1 MHPRL
6 KFSASGRTYGMI
18 SFTKSLIPLAAL
30 LLASCA
36 ANRTPYSPD
45 GPPTIGMPAELSDRE
60 RQYMP
65 EIDAAVRK
73 EGMVPVANGRGD
85 TQLEFRISEGPI
97 HTDTVI
103 KLIEGESLLARGD
116 GRAAGVPMVGRS
128 DVAEKSF
135 TAAFADFKDDL
146 SGVSAR
152 RGWNRS
158 ATYFNNAEPPPFS
171 GDNRL
176 PPY

>member
-1 MHPRL
+1 
-6 KFSASGRTYGMI
+6 MI
-18 SFTKSLIPLAAL
+18 RFNKSLIPIAAL
-30 LLASCA
+30 MLASCG
-36 ANRTPYSPD
+36 ANRTPYAPD
-45 GPPTIGMPAELSDRE
+45 APPTIGMPAELSDRE
-60 RQYMP
+60 RLFMP
-65 EIDAAVRK
+65 EVDAALRR
-73 EGMVPVANGRGD
+73 EGLVPVANGRGD

-103 KLIEGESLLARGD
+103 KLIEGESLLAKGS
-116 GRAAGVPMVGRS
+116 GRS
-128 DVAEKSF
+128 DAAGKSF
-135 TAAFADFKDDL
+135 SAAFAEFKDDL

-171 GDNRL
+171 GDYQL

>member
-1 MHPRL
+1 MNRFIRL
-6 KFSASGRTYGMI
+6 LA
-18 SFTKSLIPLAAL
+18 PLAAMML
-30 LLASCA
+30 IASCA

-45 GPPTIGMPAELSDRE
+45 ARPTIGMPAELSDRE
-60 RQYMP
+60 RFYMP
-65 EIDAAVRK
+65 QIDSALRR
-73 EGMVPVANGRGD
+73 EGLVPVAYDRGE
-85 TQLEFRISEGPI
+85 TQLEFKISEGPI

-103 KLIEGESLLARGD
+103 KLIEGESLLAKGS

-135 TAAFADFKDDL
+135 TTAFADFKNDL
-146 SGVSAR
+146 SGVAAR

-158 ATYFNNAEPPPFS
+158 ATYFNNAEPPPFTPEYQ
-171 GDNRL
+171 L

>member
-1 MHPRL
+1 MG
-6 KFSASGRTYGMI
+6 FGIT
-18 SFTKSLIPLAAL
+18 PLAAIL
-30 LLASCA
+30 FASCA

-45 GPPTIGMPAELSDRE
+45 TPPTIGMPAELSDRE
-60 RQYMP
+60 RHYMP
-65 EIDAAVRK
+65 QIDSALRR
-73 EGMVPVANGRGD
+73 EGLVPVAYDRGE
-85 TQLEFRISEGPI
+85 TQLEFRISEGSI

-135 TAAFADFKDDL
+135 TAAFADFKNDL
-146 SGVSAR
+146 SGVAAR
-152 RGWNRS
+152 RGWNRT

-171 GDNRL
+171 GDYQL

>member
-1 MHPRL
+1 MNR
-6 KFSASGRTYGMI
+6 FI
-18 SFTKSLIPLAAL
+18 KSLATLAAV
-30 LLASCA
+30 LLASCG

-45 GPPTIGMPAELSDRE
+45 APPTIGMPAELSARE
-60 RQYMP
+60 RHYMP
-65 EIDAAVRK
+65 QIDAVLRR
-73 EGMVPVANGRGD
+73 EGMVPVAYGRGD
-85 TQLEFRISEGPI
+85 TQLEFRISEGAV

-103 KLIEGESLLARGD
+103 KLIEGESLLAKGN

-135 TAAFADFKDDL
+135 AAAFADFKNDL
-146 SGVSAR
+146 SGVAAR

-158 ATYFNNAEPPPFS
+158 ATYFNNAEPPPFT
-171 GDNRL
+171 GDYQL